1 MPRTTT
7 SPPERGK
14 GVGPRTRGGWTPAG
28 TAAERRAN
36 HASKGTARGERT
48 RLRLLDAART
58 VFERVGY
65 FDAGVEDIVK
75 EAGVARGSFYTYF
88 EDKLEVF
95 RILSTEVN
103 EAVLK
108 AATTELPQASGDP
121 ITRLHQSNIRYI
133 ETYRANAAMY
143 GLVEQVATIDP
154 EVHSD
159 RLTRRHDHVE
169 RVTASIK
176 RWQHRG
182 LADPDIDAKT
192 TAGLLVSM
200 TSNFSY
206 WWFVGNETHDYDV
219 AALALTDAWVRT
231 IGLRQHPR
239 QTRLDADSDGDGS

>member
-1 MPRTTT
+1 MPRSTT
-7 SPPERGK
+7 SSPERGK
-14 GVGPRTRGGWTPAG
+14 GIGPRTRGGWTPAG

-58 VFERVGY
+58 VFERIGY

-103 EAVLK
+103 EAVLQ
-108 AATTELPQASGDP
+108 AATAELPQGTGDP
-121 ITRLHQSNIRYI
+121 ISRLHQSNIRYI
-133 ETYRANAAMY
+133 ATYRKNAAMY

-159 RLTRRHDHVE
+159 RLKHRNDHVA
-169 RVTASIK
+169 RVTALIE

-182 LADPDIDAKT
+182 LADPDIDAET
-192 TAGLLVSM
+192 AAGLLVSM

-206 WWFVGNETHDYDV
+206 WWFVGNESHQYDQ
-219 AALALTDAWVRT
+219 ASLALTDAWVRT
-231 IGLRQHPR
+231 VGLRQHPR
-239 QTRLDADSDGDGS
+239 QDGMKTDSDGFGS